1 MEVVHSGITGQAREE
16 SMPSQLCVC
25 QHVCPD
31 SSACFEPDS
40 FLQSLVNRC
49 CRRNHLRNTLKKK
62 AKPVLEGA
70 EFLVL
75 KPDSRWSYRMHGPG
89 TPGALGRRALL
100 LLRCLFLRPALL
112 CGLCARWV
120 PAWHILEIPKR
131 PSFSLA
137 MMEWLGSRT
146 TLLLKN
152 NIPCI
157 ICLQF
162 AFIF

>member
-1 MEVVHSGITGQAREE
+1 MLQKE
-16 SMPSQLCVC
+16 SP
-25 QHVCPD
+25 
-31 SSACFEPDS
+31 EK
-40 FLQSLVNRC
+40 
-49 CRRNHLRNTLKKK
+49 HLKKKK

-100 LLRCLFLRPALL
+100 LLPGLFLRPALL

-157 ICLQF
+157 ICL
-162 AFIF
+162 